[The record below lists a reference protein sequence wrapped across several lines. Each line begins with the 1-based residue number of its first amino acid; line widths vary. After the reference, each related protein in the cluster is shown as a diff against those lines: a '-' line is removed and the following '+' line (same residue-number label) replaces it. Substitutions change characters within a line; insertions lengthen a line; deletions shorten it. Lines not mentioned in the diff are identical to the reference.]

1 MKPFARGQRSRL
13 DALTPSLDLIIGLK
27 IEAPGL
33 SIDFCCFGLD
43 EQGQLSDDRFF
54 VFYNQ
59 RSSPA
64 QAIEKA
70 AQAGDDESFR
80 VRLENLPA
88 TVRRLVF
95 TASIDG
101 AGTMAQIRGGY
112 FRLGEA
118 SGSEVMRYEFSGRDF
133 EREGALMLGEIYW
146 KDAWRVWAEGQG
158 FAGDLSALLKHFGGE
173 EVSDS
178 SDPPAHSAPTPRTPS
193 NSAPQSAPP
202 PPLSPPTPMAST
214 SAIPTPPVLAVGA
227 IDGAALQKLIDEAPS
242 GGTVQ
247 IGRGEFSGPVV
258 IRRPLTLQG
267 AGGVIWAQAGPV
279 VTIDSANV
287 TLRDVEIEVTSPEDA
302 SGEHDDVALLARAS
316 TCPALENLRV
326 RGRVIGAGEDGAGK
340 WKLPT
345 ALDLGELAPRA
356 ANSFEIEVEVPVQ
369 CSLSCT
375 VAGMTLEPTSL
386 PPGAHRVRLWAREVP
401 PESFV
406 CGRVE
411 VRAGD
416 IVRAILFSGRS
427 AQSGTIPAQNRA
439 LVG

>member
-13 DALTPSLDLIIGLK
+13 DALTSSLDLTVGLK

-59 RSSPA
+59 PASPA

-70 AQAGDDESFR
+70 AQAGDESFR
-80 VRLENLPA
+80 VRLENLP
-88 TVRRLVF
+88 TTIRRLVF
-95 TASIDG
+95 TASVDG

-112 FRLGEA
+112 FRLAEA
-118 SGSEVMRYEFSGRDF
+118 NGAEVMRYEFSGRDF

-178 SDPPAHSAPTPRTPS
+178 SGPPAQSNQPAPHTPS
-193 NSAPQSAPP
+193 FGSQSAPP

-247 IGRGEFSGPVV
+247 IGHGEFSGPVV

-267 AGGVIWAQAGPV
+267 AGGVIWAQSGPV
-279 VTIDSANV
+279 VTVESANV
-287 TLRDVEIEVTSPEDA
+287 MLRDVEIEVTSPEDA
-302 SGEHDDVALLARAS
+302 AGEHDDVALLARAS

-340 WKLPT
+340 WKLPG
-345 ALDLGELAPRA
+345 ALDLGDLAPRA

-369 CSLSCT
+369 CSLRCS
-375 VAGMTLEPTSL
+375 VAGMALEPPTL
-386 PPGAHRVRLWAREVP
+386 APGAHRVRLWAREVP

-406 CGRVE
+406 CGRIE

-416 IVRAILFSGRS
+416 IVRTIPFWGRS
-427 AQSGTIPAQNRA
+427 VQLGTLPAQNRA
-439 LVG
+439 LVS